1 MADHLHKFF
10 GRLILLFGEVPT
22 ETIVRR
28 ITLEVGDDDPQLRA
42 LMGYLA
48 VFAKSSSQ
56 RGAVLDVIAAL
67 GKAPILDESRGE

>member
-1 MADHLHKFF
+1 MADNLHKFF

-22 ETIVRR
+22 ETIMRR
-28 ITLEVGDDDPQLRA
+28 ITLEVGDNDRQPPG

-48 VFAKSSSQ
+48 IFAKTSSQ

>member
-22 ETIVRR
+22 ETIMRR
-28 ITLEVGDDDPQLRA
+28 ITLEVGDNDRQPPG

-48 VFAKSSSQ
+48 IFEKTSSQ

-67 GKAPILDESRGE
+67 RKAPILDESRGE